1 MAGKAEHKT
10 DKQPGSRKRATRA
23 GGSHEGG
30 DGTSP
35 SRASIPELPA
45 VGMDAVGAAVL
56 VCAADGTI
64 VDLNRAA
71 AQILGVD
78 PAKARGAGLREV
90 RQWAGTWVTES
101 GDTVEPDASAIA
113 SLAFTGRRV
122 EGEVAG
128 LVGPGGETSIWLRI
142 SAEPLFSPAG
152 ELEDVVLTLVDI
164 TRLKETRDALH
175 ETLAELRDLVETLP
189 DTYVYLDGDD
199 SVRRVAGARA
209 AVPGVPGVLTGEGVG
224 APVWESLSED
234 ASARIRKAVALARAT
249 GRPVTAE
256 IATVTP
262 TAIRYDEVR
271 LVPREGGT
279 LLLIARDITESR
291 HAAEAL
297 RAERGEVPDSLPAH
311 AGHAPLDRRRRPPA
325 QRQRPL
331 AAAPRLHRGRG
342 ARTPIHR
349 VPDRGVAAIR
359 PRGGPPRVLRH
370 RRL

>member
-1 MAGKAEHKT
+1 M
-10 DKQPGSRKRATRA
+10 
-23 GGSHEGG
+23 
-30 DGTSP
+30 
-35 SRASIPELPA
+35 
-45 VGMDAVGAAVL
+45 
-56 VCAADGTI
+56 
-64 VDLNRAA
+64 
-71 AQILGVD
+71 
-78 PAKARGAGLREV
+78 
-90 RQWAGTWVTES
+90 
-101 GDTVEPDASAIA
+101 
-113 SLAFTGRRV
+113 
-122 EGEVAG
+122 AG
-128 LVGPGGETSIWLRI
+128 LVGTGGEASVWLRI
-142 SAEPLFSPAG
+142 SAEPLLSPAG

-199 SVRRVAGARA
+199 SVRRVAGARD

-297 RAERGEVPDSLPAH
+297 RGSEEKYRTLYLRTPVMLHSIDAEGRLLSVS
-311 AGHAPLDRRRRPPA
+311 DRWL
-325 QRQRPL
+325 QRL
-331 AAAPRLHRGRG
+331 GYTADRG
-342 ARTPIHR
+342 ARTPVHR
-349 VPDRGVAAIR
+349 VPDRGVAAVR